1 MEWGGRCLASA
12 GSDKEAASRPRSS
25 TFDSGSGSSSANA
38 GIDRP
43 PGATPRTQ
51 PMKATLGSRSIAS
64 VCAVGVDHDSR
75 GLRRE
80 RGLSELKTA
89 LLISPGRSWFLSW
102 PSSLLAPPFFLYQ
115 QRAAQRSS
123 GLKVMSLVSSVPC
136 CVSLGT
142 ALPLSGPL
150 PSHLTSER
158 ALKRW
163 THWPWSWRPSWPQM
177 SLGP

>member
-1 MEWGGRCLASA
+1 MASA
-12 GSDKEAASRPRSS
+12 VSDKEAPSRPRSS

-51 PMKATLGSRSIAS
+51 PVKATLGSCSMVSA
-64 VCAVGVDHDSR
+64 CAVGVDHDSR
-75 GLRRE
+75 GCGRE

-89 LLISPGRSWFLSW
+89 LLISLGRSWALSW
-102 PSSLLAPPFFLYQ
+102 PSSLLAPPSWPLPSFCIS
-115 QRAAQRSS
+115 RGQRSS

-136 CVSLGT
+136 CVTLGT

-150 PSHLTSER
+150 PSHFTSER

-163 THWPWSWRPSWPQM
+163 THWSWSWRPSWPQM